1 MIMTKSLADEL
12 MNALA
17 CVAIS
22 ANGGIALDENGEPT
36 ISPENLELIN
46 TYARNKF
53 VEICNEWVAEM
64 REEWVIENDEE
75 DKTTKSLNPTCPHCG
90 EELTLC
96 TLPDVDCDE
105 NTVSVETEYECTK
118 CGKAYIFRREG
129 KVTEWDDPI
138 IEEE

>member
-1 MIMTKSLADEL
+1 MIMTNVLAEALLND
-12 MNALA
+12 LA

-22 ANGGIALDENGEPT
+22 ANGGAEVDENGEAT

-53 VEICNEWVAEM
+53 VEICNEW
-64 REEWVIENDEE
+64 EELMHEKWQIEE
-75 DKTTKSLNPTCPHCG
+75 KSSAPTSPTCPHCG

-105 NTVSVETEYECTK
+105 DTVSVETEYECTN
-118 CGKAYIFRREG
+118 CGKAYIFRTEG
-129 KVTEWDDPI
+129 KVTEWSDPI

>member
-1 MIMTKSLADEL
+1 MIMTQELANEL
-12 MNALA
+12 MNVLA

-22 ANGGIALDENGEPT
+22 ANGGVETDENGEV
-36 ISPENLELIN
+36 IVSPENLELIN

-53 VEICNEWVAEM
+53 VEICNEW
-64 REEWVIENDEE
+64 EEFMGEKWVVEE
-75 DKTTKSLNPTCPHCG
+75 KSSDPTSPTCPHCG

-105 NTVSVETEYECTK
+105 DTVSVETEYECTN
-118 CGKAYIFRREG
+118 CGKAYIFRTEG
-129 KVTEWDDPI
+129 KVTEWSDPI

>member
-1 MIMTKSLADEL
+1 MIMTNVLAEALLND
-12 MNALA
+12 LA

-22 ANGGIALDENGEPT
+22 ANGGAEVDENGEAT
-36 ISPENLELIN
+36 VSPENLELIN

-53 VEICNEWVAEM
+53 VEICNEW
-64 REEWVIENDEE
+64 EELMGEKWTIKE
-75 DKTTKSLNPTCPHCG
+75 KSSAPTSPTCPHCG

-96 TLPDVDCDE
+96 ALPDVDCDE